1 MYNTIKQLIA
11 IVCKLYFLTVI
22 LISELSKFFLPPP
35 YNYKEMILIFQ
46 LKKYHCL
53 HRSPCLQD
61 PPYYCENLEPQ
72 FTVRRKL
79 KFDSASFPFLLF
91 KSGNHMKHK
100 KTHEWL
106 FLINHVF
113 LKSIRCALYGY
124 KSTAMKW
131 EYSDWCGYL
140 VVNAILNKLT
150 RTKTTTRCISPI
162 ACI

>member
-1 MYNTIKQLIA
+1 MCVNCISSR
-11 IVCKLYFLTVI
+11 LYSYLNCGN
-22 LISELSKFFLPPP
+22 FFFTTPPP
-35 YNYKEMILIFQ
+35 HNYKEMILIFQ

-91 KSGNHMKHK
+91 KSGKHMKHK

-113 LKSIRCALYGY
+113 LSRFDVPYMA
-124 KSTAMKW
+124 
-131 EYSDWCGYL
+131 
-140 VVNAILNKLT
+140 
-150 RTKTTTRCISPI
+150 TKVQPWNGNTQIDVDT
-162 ACI
+162 

>member
-1 MYNTIKQLIA
+1 MCVNCISSR
-11 IVCKLYFLTVI
+11 LYSYLNCGN
-22 LISELSKFFLPPP
+22 FFFTPPP
-35 YNYKEMILIFQ
+35 III
-46 LKKYHCL
+46 KKWFLFFNWKNIIVYIK
-53 HRSPCLQD
+53 D
-61 PPYYCENLEPQ
+61 PPYYCENLKPQ
-72 FTVRRKL
+72 WTVWRKL

-113 LKSIRCALYGY
+113 YESIRCALYGY
-124 KSTAMKW
+124 KTTAMKW

-150 RTKTTTRCISPI
+150 RTKTTARCISPI